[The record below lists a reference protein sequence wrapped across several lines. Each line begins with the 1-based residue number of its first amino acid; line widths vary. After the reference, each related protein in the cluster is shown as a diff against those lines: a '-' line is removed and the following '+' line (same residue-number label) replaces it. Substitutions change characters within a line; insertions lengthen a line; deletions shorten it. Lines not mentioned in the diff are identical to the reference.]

1 MSNKDLNTTALTEE
15 QAHQNPVLSM
25 VVEKDSELKEY
36 LVNYVGTKFDE
47 ENVTVHMIAEILA
60 TEFPDFMYAMAEENF
75 LRGYQLGVNDATN
88 GFSELTDE
96 DLHTTKTKES
106 N

>member
-1 MSNKDLNTTALTEE
+1 MSNKKNDVSAISEE

-25 VVEKDSELKEY
+25 VVEKDSELKNY
-36 LVNYVGTKFDE
+36 LVDYVGTKFDE
-47 ENVTVHMIAEILA
+47 ENVTVHMVAEILA

-96 DLHTTKTKES
+96 DLHTKQAKEDS
-106 N
+106 